1 MSEVLAR
8 LLLKHLGIPP
18 EEIEEA
24 ESHDSAPDAK
34 QLFLDDLH
42 KQRATLETVTQN
54 INRVLEG
61 ILAGS
66 IDSKQANTL
75 LYALQTQLGTVKAF
89 NANLQRETKRRAAA
103 ARKPKPKAP
112 KKKGHH
118 AKT

>member
-8 LLLKHLGIPP
+8 LLLKHLGISP

-24 ESHDSAPDAK
+24 ESHDPVPDAK

-42 KQRATLETVTQN
+42 KQRATLDTVTQN

-89 NANLQRETKRRAAA
+89 NANLEKQAKRRAAA
-103 ARKPKPKAP
+103 ARKPKPKAQ
-112 KKKGHH
+112 KKGHH
-118 AKT
+118 GKT

>member
-8 LLLKHLGIPP
+8 LLLKHLGITPQ
-18 EEIEEA
+18 EIAEA
-24 ESHDSAPDAK
+24 ESLDPALDARQ
-34 QLFLDDLH
+34 QLLTDLH

-66 IDSKQANTL
+66 IEAKQANTL

-89 NANLQRETKRRAAA
+89 NANLEKETKRRAATA
-103 ARKPKPKAP
+103 KKPKPP
-112 KKKGHH
+112 KPKGHH
-118 AKT
+118 DKKRP